1 MDFKNIVISS
11 WHDTLKFI
19 GPVLLLTVVYV
30 LLFLCSFGILGP
42 AISAGYVHSLL
53 RAVRDDRPPEIK
65 DLFSQMRLFLPLLV
79 FGLVALVP
87 IALGFILIIPGM
99 IIAGF
104 ITYAAFYLLPLMT
117 DRELGLF
124 DGLQESWRLVT
135 RPPVADH
142 VVLVIIYLAIISIGG
157 YIWFGILITQP
168 LATFIMV
175 NAYQE
180 NVADRLDS
188 AERQEN
194 PTPDP
199 PRQGPE

>member
-1 MDFKNIVISS
+1 
-11 WHDTLKFI
+11 
-19 GPVLLLTVVYV
+19 
-30 LLFLCSFGILGP
+30 
-42 AISAGYVHSLL
+42 
-53 RAVRDDRPPEIK
+53 
-65 DLFSQMRLFLPLLV
+65 MRLFLPLLV